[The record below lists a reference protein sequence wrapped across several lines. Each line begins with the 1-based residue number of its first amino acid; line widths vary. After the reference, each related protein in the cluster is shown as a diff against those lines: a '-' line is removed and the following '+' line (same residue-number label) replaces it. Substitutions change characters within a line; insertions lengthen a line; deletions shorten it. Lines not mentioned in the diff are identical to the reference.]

1 MIESFLGATPTL
13 GGNNFLAP
21 TSLVMGDVE
30 LGAWTS
36 IWYGAVVRGD
46 VNWIVIGDESNV
58 QDNAVIHVTNRVAP
72 TTIGSRVTIGHSA
85 VVHGCTIEDDVLIGI
100 GAVVLDHAHIGSGTI
115 IGAGALVPPR
125 KEIPPGSLVV
135 GRPGRVVRRLTDEDL
150 AKIREYATH
159 YKEYSAI
166 YLGIDQPDRNPYMS
180 PKPAKEHEA

>member
-1 MIESFLGATPTL
+1 MIESFLGVRPKF

-21 TSLVMGDVE
+21 TSVVMGDVE
-30 LGAWTS
+30 LGVWTS

-85 VVHGCTIEDDVLIGI
+85 VVHGCTVEDDVLIGI
-100 GAVVLDHAHIGSGTI
+100 GAVVLDHAHIGKETI

-125 KEIPPGSLVV
+125 KEIPSRSLVV
-135 GRPGRVVRRLTDEDL
+135 GRPGKVVRQLTDEDL
-150 AKIREYATH
+150 AKIREYARH
-159 YKEYSAI
+159 YKEYSAM
-166 YLGIDQPDRNPYMS
+166 YLGLDRPEKNPYYS
-180 PKPAKEHEA
+180 PRLPKEDEA